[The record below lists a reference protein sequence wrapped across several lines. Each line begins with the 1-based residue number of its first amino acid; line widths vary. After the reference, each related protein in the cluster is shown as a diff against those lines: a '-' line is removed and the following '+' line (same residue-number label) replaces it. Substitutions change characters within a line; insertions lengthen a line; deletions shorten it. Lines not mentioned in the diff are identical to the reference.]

1 MSLDA
6 VKAALEGQLNAMT
19 PALATAFENA
29 AFTPVVG
36 TPYQAANLMPGEPD
50 NSVYGTNYQERG
62 LFQVTLNYPVGNGA
76 KDALARAKLIRAAFQ
91 RGTSIVKSGI
101 TTTIE
106 KTPEI
111 GPGASEGAWY
121 QLPVRVRW
129 YANVPS

>member
-6 VKAALEGQLNAMT
+6 VRAALEGQLNAIT
-19 PALATAFENA
+19 PALATAWENA
-29 AFTPVVG
+29 DFTPAVG
-36 TPYQAANLMPGEPD
+36 TPFQAVNLLPAEPD
-50 NSVYGTNYQERG
+50 NTVFGPTYQERG
-62 LFQVTLNYPVGNGA
+62 LMQVTLNYPIGKGA
-76 KDALARAKLIRAAFQ
+76 KDALARAKLIRETFQ
-91 RGTSIVKSGI
+91 RGLSLVKSGI

-111 GPGASEGAWY
+111 GPGAPEGAWY